1 MLFVS
6 WQKEV
11 IVWTKVCF
19 RRQKV
24 LKLPKML
31 AFDNV
36 RQKPTVVRFLK
47 ENKQCRD
54 LGTDDMFQ
62 REEMQ
67 KRLLVGFGK

>member
-1 MLFVS
+1 M
-6 WQKEV
+6 
-11 IVWTKVCF
+11 
-19 RRQKV
+19 